1 MITKGPFVSEMGDGD
16 RVRSVLLVADRR
28 LLTARNGKPY
38 AKFRFM
44 DRSGEIGGILW
55 EEAREALE
63 GLEVGMIVG
72 VRGVIESFNNVLQF
86 KVEKIVKLD
95 ESEVDTALLRPTSRP
110 DMGSMARELDELTP
124 SIKNPH
130 LKQMTDQIFS
140 REGLKAAYL
149 VAPAAKGIHHSYIGG
164 LLEHSLYIMKSV
176 DALCPVYAHM
186 GLSRDLL
193 LTCGLLHDLGKIYE
207 YTCENVVE
215 MTAMG
220 RLVGHVYLSAHIADE
235 EIGRI
240 ENFPAELRLHVIHTL
255 LAHHGELEFGSP
267 KLPMTKEALFL
278 HMLDDLDAKLTGF
291 TAIIEA
297 TPEED
302 EFSAYATAYGRHLYA
317 RSIYR
322 EEEA

>member
-16 RVRSVLLVADRR
+16 RVRSVLLVSDRR

-44 DRSGEIGGILW
+44 DRTGEIGGILW
-55 EEAREALE
+55 EDAHETLD

-72 VRGVIESFNNVLQF
+72 VRGVIESFNNVLQL
-86 KVEKIVKLD
+86 KVEKVVRLE
-95 ESEVDTALLRPTSRP
+95 ESEVDSALLRPTSRL
-110 DMGSMARELDELTP
+110 DMGGMARELDELVA

-130 LKQMTDQIFS
+130 LKQMLDQIFG
-140 REGLKAAYL
+140 REGLKQAFL
-149 VAPAAKGIHHSYIGG
+149 KAPAAKGIHHSYIGG
-164 LLEHSLYIMKSV
+164 LLEHSLYIMKSI

-193 LTCGLLHDLGKIYE
+193 LSCAVLHDLGKVYE

-215 MTAMG
+215 MTAVG
-220 RLVGHVYLSAHIADE
+220 RLIGHVYLSAHIADE

-240 ENFPAELRLHVIHTL
+240 EGFPDDLRLHVVHTL

-278 HMLDDLDAKLTGF
+278 HMLDDLDAKLAGF
-291 TAIIEA
+291 SAIIEA
-297 TPEED
+297 TPDED
-302 EFSAYATAYGRHLYA
+302 EFSAYASAYGRHLYA
-317 RSIYR
+317 RGIHQ
-322 EEEA
+322 EE